1 MPPPRSEVDS
11 LDTYRTLSG
20 AATLS
25 RALAPQL
32 LAHNFSTWDGGLAPG
47 ADAKAGWIVGL
58 DAAAGGAR
66 MALLYVYS
74 SNFTWHAQ
82 NASLP
87 LHPVAGAAVT
97 LRKLPGPAAVATA
110 VCYDTV
116 SGLPLS
122 GGAAA
127 GCGVVVSNDSATVS
141 FPTFARDAAAVVT
154 FG

>member
-1 MPPPRSEVDS
+1 
-11 LDTYRTLSG
+11 
-20 AATLS
+20 
-25 RALAPQL
+25 
-32 LAHNFSTWDGGLAPG
+32 
-47 ADAKAGWIVGL
+47 
-58 DAAAGGAR
+58 

-82 NASLP
+82 NTSLP

-97 LRKLPGPAAVATA
+97 LQKLPGLAAAATA

-127 GCGVVVSNDSATVS
+127 GCSVVVSNDSATVS